1 MLRIAAA
8 MGLRTPVMVE
18 VPVLSPWLS
27 SHWVRFV
34 TRADW
39 SVAREVVVGLT
50 DDMVG
55 QDDRFWQL
63 SGHAERISFDH
74 AVREALRAEA
84 ADGPVPGFWGG
95 VERWVTRHGGR
106 SVRA

>member
-1 MLRIAAA
+1 
-8 MGLRTPVMVE
+8 MVE

-50 DDMVG
+50 DDMLAR
-55 QDDRFWQL
+55 DDRFWAL
-63 SGHAERISFDH
+63 AGHRDLLDFD
-74 AVREALRAEA
+74 AAAREALRAEA
-84 ADGPVPGFWGG
+84 REQPVPGAWGAI
-95 VERWVTRHGGR
+95 ERWVARR
-106 SVRA
+106 NARRLAA